1 MKKTSLSA
9 ACLITLVGTAS
20 AQVVTPPPKP
30 APETPEFQVPAP
42 APVAPKISADPRR
55 VTPPLNE
62 STLRGEIP
70 PVPYEK
76 LAQLDEDGKILRY
89 DVILDYEA
97 LRSNPLV
104 AESKSIEMRPM
115 VVGRRYR
122 MESIVIDN
130 FDLID
135 QVDHGLLDT
144 MGLEDMTKMKQII
157 DTITPLVPP
166 KSISQEMFDRGLLSP
181 VQHRFNQKIL
191 GEYQNDILVEL
202 TAQDTN
208 TGLSEF
214 MKYMM
219 HESLKEAQQAY
230 EGLLGEASWR
240 MQEVL
245 EHAALTGT
253 PQAAKLLEIT
263 GTMEDG
269 PEGLAANA
277 KKIREAW
284 DGFDMSQKQAFLR
297 AVQETRIDPHQ
308 PPVARIDLFNPEL
321 VDETGSGQIG
331 VTSKGSKTLPKKKPE
346 GAAPG
351 DGG

>member
-1 MKKTSLSA
+1 MKNACLSA
-9 ACLITLVGTAS
+9 ACLIAFVGTAT

-30 APETPEFQVPAP
+30 APETPEFQIPPA
-42 APVAPKISADPRR
+42 APEAPKIAATPRRADPK
-55 VTPPLNE
+55 LDE
-62 STLRGEIP
+62 SSLRGEVP
-70 PVPYEK
+70 PVPYNK
-76 LAQLDEDGKILRY
+76 LGQIDENGKIVRY

-104 AESKSIEMRPM
+104 AESKSVEMRPM

-130 FDLID
+130 FDLVS
-135 QVDHGLLDT
+135 QVDDGLLET
-144 MGLEDMTKMKQII
+144 MGLDDMAKMKQII

-202 TAQDTN
+202 TAEDTN

-219 HESLKEAQQAY
+219 NESLKEALQAY
-230 EGLLGEASWR
+230 KGLLGEAAWR

-245 EHAALTGT
+245 DHAALTGT
-253 PQAAKLLEIT
+253 PQAAKLLEIH

-269 PEGLAANA
+269 PDGLAANA
-277 KKIREAW
+277 KLVRDAW
-284 DGFDMSQKQAFLR
+284 NGFDMSQKQAFLR

-308 PPVARIDLFNPEL
+308 PPVPRIDLFNAEL
-321 VDETGSGQIG
+321 IDETGSGQIG
-331 VTSKGSKTLPKKKPE
+331 VTSKGSKTLPKKKPAE
-346 GAAPG
+346 G
-351 DGG
+351 GGG